1 MSAHKQNGVIRL
13 GARRDMIQPL
23 WEGITLILS
32 ESDEALV
39 KKGEILITAVLIHA
53 TKIIRADG
61 FYKQQTQH
69 A

>member
-1 MSAHKQNGVIRL
+1 MV
-13 GARRDMIQPL
+13 QPL

-39 KKGEILITAVLIHA
+39 KKGEILITAVLIYA